1 MSVMEMFRHL
11 PHGDAWLDLQQGVS
25 VLPQA

>member
-1 MSVMEMFRHL
+1 MFRHL